1 MIANKIMD
9 EDVLQYPFPHQIIDN
24 FFTEDEYVR
33 LIYALEKDATTPI
46 HLPDEECYPDKQH
59 IIDIEEITEN
69 FHFWDDLM
77 EQFSHPDV
85 LEALTSKWDLKY
97 PVNSTVYNI
106 HKDKKGFN
114 RGPHNDV
121 KSWNKEMTTI
131 QVYCPSTTWL
141 AHTGAWLHG
150 KENKQITFL
159 PNRAWIFKACEDSV
173 HSVRETE
180 DEEIRD
186 SILVKYCA
194 TRRRNE

>member
-1 MIANKIMD
+1 MIANRIA
-9 EDVLQYPFPHQIIDN
+9 EGEILQYPFPHQVIDN
-24 FFTEDEYVR
+24 FFSEYEYEE
-33 LIYALEKDATTPI
+33 LSSAIFTDTTTPV
-46 HLPDEECYPDKQH
+46 HLPEEECYPDKQH
-59 IIDIEEITEN
+59 IINIEEIVEN
-69 FHFWDDLM
+69 FNFWDELM
-77 EQFSHPDV
+77 EKFNHPDV
-85 LEALTSKWDLKY
+85 LEALESKWGLKY
-97 PVNSTVYNI
+97 PVNSIVYNI

-131 QVYCPSTTWL
+131 QVYCPSGSSL

-173 HSVRETE
+173 HSVREI
-180 DEEIRD
+180 EESVRN